1 MDRSQIPLTL
11 PLLLAAAVAIAADS
25 KPPSTEDAQVAH
37 LKDAKW
43 AAPKLKEIPP
53 GVMSSPIAGD
63 PTSGGSVGYAKYTPG
78 YVFPMHWHSATE
90 YTTILAGKTRIV
102 MDGKPYDLEPGSYIV
117 IPGKT
122 HHQFTCLAGA
132 ECVVMTRRGG
142 PTDYHFVEK

>member
-90 YTTILAGKTRIV
+90 YTTILHRHGWEAVRPGARELHRHSSEDPPPVHLSPRCRVRGNDPAGRA
-102 MDGKPYDLEPGSYIV
+102 D
-117 IPGKT
+117 
-122 HHQFTCLAGA
+122 
-132 ECVVMTRRGG
+132 
-142 PTDYHFVEK
+142 